1 MNYEDH
7 INNELRRSHKQWIT
21 KITKQ
26 TMNYEDKHNY
36 ETMNYED
43 HINNEL
49 RRSQWITNN
58 ELRRSHKQW
67 ITKIT

>member
-21 KITKQ
+21 KITW
-26 TMNYEDKHNY
+26 
-36 ETMNYED
+36 TMNYED

-49 RRSQWITNN
+49 QDHINN
-58 ELRRSHKQW
+58 ELRRSH
-67 ITKIT
+67 